1 MSSVLPHADPT
12 EDPRPLEGR
21 VALITGASRG
31 IGAEIARVLCE
42 AGAHVAANYR
52 THPAAAAELRDRH
65 GEEAVSLWPADISEP
80 SAGERLVADVLDARG
95 GLDVVVLNAATW
107 RGGRIERL
115 SDDDWRTVLG
125 TSLDGSFAILRAAV
139 PALRRSR
146 GGRVVLMGSV
156 VGLVGFPGDSAY
168 ATAKAGMLGL
178 ARSLAKEVGRDRV
191 TVNVVAPG
199 LVETDMT
206 AGVRD
211 DVKERMIER
220 TSLGRSATAAEVAA
234 AVRFLVCDGSYI
246 TGHALVVDGG
256 FTL

>member
-1 MSSVLPHADPT
+1 MSNTRETFTVPPQPLP
-12 EDPRPLEGR
+12 LSGR

-31 IGAEIARVLCE
+31 IGAEIAASLLA

-52 THPAAAAELRDRH
+52 TAPAAAAELRERH
-65 GEEAVSLWPADISEP
+65 GPDAVSLWPADVSDPVRAEALVDGVV
-80 SAGERLVADVLDARG
+80 SAFGR
-95 GLDVVVLNAATW
+95 LDVVVLNAATW

-115 SDDDWRTVLG
+115 SAEDWRTVLA

-139 PALRRSR
+139 PALRRSAA
-146 GGRVVLMGSV
+146 GRVVLMGSV
-156 VGLVGFPGDSAY
+156 VGLVGFAGDAAY

-178 ARSLAKEVGRDRV
+178 ARSLAKELGRDGV

-206 AGVRD
+206 AAIRE
-211 DVKERMIER
+211 DVKQGMVAR
-220 TSLGRSATAAEVAA
+220 TSLGRAATTAEIAA

-256 FTL
+256 FSL